1 MEHILDLM
9 EKGTSP
15 YQAVGWGSDFLK
27 RRGFQELDLKK
38 PFVLEEGGRYFV
50 RPYPSALFAF
60 AVGTDFIAA
69 NEDGGSKVKLALAH
83 TDSPCFKIKSQPGI
97 CHKVLLAGECGAV
110 WRDAEKYLV

>member
-50 RPYPSALFAF
+50 LPLS
-60 AVGTDFIAA
+60 V
-69 NEDGGSKVKLALAH
+69 
-83 TDSPCFKIKSQPGI
+83 
-97 CHKVLLAGECGAV
+97 GAV
-110 WRDAEKYLV
+110 CVCGGNGLYCGK